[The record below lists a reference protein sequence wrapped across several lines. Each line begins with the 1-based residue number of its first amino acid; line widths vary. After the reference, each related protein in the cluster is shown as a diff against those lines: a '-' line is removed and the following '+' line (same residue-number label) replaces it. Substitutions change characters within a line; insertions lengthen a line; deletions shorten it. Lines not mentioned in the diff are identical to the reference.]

1 MIKYG
6 RSLVQKLPEETTLLL
21 ITLCT
26 DWPIGRDPTPQPTT
40 PGAISG
46 PPGNYIL
53 IINWFIC

>member
-6 RSLVQKLPEETTLLL
+6 RSLVQKLPEETTQVL

-26 DWPIGRDPTPQPTT
+26 DWPIGRDPTPQSTT
-40 PGAISG
+40 SGAISG

-53 IINWFIC
+53 IINY